1 MTVAETASQQSPDH
15 HHDRDDKPIA
25 VAVIT
30 SSGFFPDEHDYNRSY
45 RGEIVEH
52 VLERAKQKLQLKDTA
67 DWVAEVENRPIDPSK
82 SFGQSGLHGIVE
94 IEWGKPEGGG
104 GASSSL

>member
-1 MTVAETASQQSPDH
+1 MTILEQQSEH
-15 HHDRDDKPIA
+15 SSAHYQDRDDKPVA

-30 SSGFFPDEHDYNRSY
+30 SSGFYPDEYDYNRSY
-45 RGEIVEH
+45 RGEIVGH
-52 VLERAKQKLQLKDTA
+52 VLERAKNKLNLKDTA

-82 SFGQSGLHGIVE
+82 SFAQNGLHGIVE

-104 GASSSL
+104 GASSCL